1 MNDGQIRASIL
12 EEAYAVMKKMGSI
25 KGGIFTLFEKTKDWG
40 VEEKDIKRNVEVL
53 KGKGLIKKEGDKL
66 VGSSLSP
73 VIRITIEGVNEYE
86 SKHGVGDFGKHGC
99 SADWPR

>member
-40 VEEKDIKRNVEVL
+40 VEEKDINRNVEVL
-53 KGKGLIKKEGDKL
+53 EGKGLIKKEGVKL

-73 VIRITIEGVNEYE
+73 VIRITNEGVNEYE
-86 SKHGVGDFGKHGC
+86 SKHGVDDSGKYGC
-99 SADWPR
+99 SANWPR